1 MNKFE
6 QLIEFVI
13 NDEEQKAREL
23 FHDIVVEKSR
33 AIYESLMNEEAEEG
47 EEELD
52 ESFGEPLADSADD
65 LVDDVEMD
73 ETSMAEADEEG
84 EEDDSEE
91 MSFGGEEEGEAE
103 PEELEDRVVD
113 LEDKL
118 DELMAEFEA
127 MMGGEDADM
136 QGDEEFEPDAGGDA
150 MATDDTAEIMPM
162 AESAGQTENKSA
174 AEWLRDPRLETQVNM
189 LSVDGVSMMENPA
202 KGFKSFDNY
211 PHRYDT
217 MQASNPMY
225 FNEFLKVVA
234 AKNPNA
240 SVTAVMSAVRPQP
253 AMAEALELKAA
264 PRPVTSEEGGVNKKS
279 TVAANAGAKGPVG
292 NTVKPVSTGTSMGGR
307 HDAAGAYS
315 NTVKDLGATPTQEAG
330 KKAFKT
336 AAPAPVK
343 TQASGVNT
351 RSPVARG

>member
-33 AIYESLMNEEAEEG
+33 AIYESLMNEEADEEIEEAAEEEG

-52 ESFGEPLADSADD
+52 ESFGEPMADSADN
-65 LVDDVEMD
+65 LVNDVEMD
-73 ETSMAEADEEG
+73 EVSMAEADDEG
-84 EEDDSEE
+84 EEAE
-91 MSFGGEEEGEAE
+91 FGGGEEAEFGGDEEGSEG
-103 PEELEDRVVD
+103 LEDRVVD

-127 MMGGEDADM
+127 MMGGEESDSM
-136 QGDEEFEPDAGGDA
+136 GGEEEFAADAGGDA

-162 AESAGQTENKSA
+162 AE
-174 AEWLRDPRLETQVNM
+174 
-189 LSVDGVSMMENPA
+189 
-202 KGFKSFDNY
+202 
-211 PHRYDT
+211 
-217 MQASNPMY
+217 
-225 FNEFLKVVA
+225 
-234 AKNPNA
+234 
-240 SVTAVMSAVRPQP
+240 
-253 AMAEALELKAA
+253 ALELKAA
-264 PRPVTSEEGGVNKKS
+264 PKPVTSEEGGVNKKS